1 MKQKSHCHGPF
12 CVLLDSELDLDVVV
26 EVDLAAADLAA
37 FLAAIRNFDKFFSIA
52 DGDVSDSA
60 VDAEV
65 VDLVDAEVDLVEV
78 AVEEDDFADAFLS
91 TALLQPTFDNEQ
103 PPEVVD
109 DLLPLDFLT
118 WLIGGCFFSA
128 AALAVPRFALFI
140 AAAAAL
146 VRALLSW

>member
-12 CVLLDSELDLDVVV
+12 CVLLDSELDLDVV

-52 DGDVSDSA
+52 DGDSVVDA
-60 VDAEV
+60 EVDLVVDAEV
-65 VDLVDAEVDLVEV
+65 VDLVEVV
-78 AVEEDDFADAFLS
+78 VEEDDFADAFLS

-103 PPEVVD
+103 PPEVDD
-109 DLLPLDFLT
+109 DLAPLDFLT

-128 AALAVPRFALFI
+128 AALVVPRFALFI

-146 VRALLSW
+146 VRALPTLSW